1 MFSFYTEKRAHFF
14 HFQGAHFFYATLMLM
29 HETPKT
35 GPVQVTFTCS
45 KSTVKPVE
53 NGVKYVSKLTT
64 QTPERRGRR
73 SGVFI
78 VKFEHISHLFL
89 VILLLTFNK

>member
-53 NGVKYVSKLTT
+53 NGVKYVSKLTP

-78 VKFEHISHLFL
+78 VKFEHISHLF
-89 VILLLTFNK
+89 